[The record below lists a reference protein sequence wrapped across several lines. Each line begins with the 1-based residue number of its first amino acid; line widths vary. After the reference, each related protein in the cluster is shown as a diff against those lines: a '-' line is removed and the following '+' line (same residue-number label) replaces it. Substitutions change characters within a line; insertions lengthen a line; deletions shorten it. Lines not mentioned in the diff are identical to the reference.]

1 MNAPELTLISLLSH
15 RRLSVQL
22 MTPAR
27 QVRKLFR
34 RYPHLCHLPIVSED
48 KRYLALLPEKALH
61 KVAPDTPVESLT
73 RVAVPP
79 LPPYATIYDAVQQMD
94 IHKVSAIAVATEEG
108 TYLGLITSR
117 DLLHWWGQ
125 LGAVREP
132 GPVMILEMA
141 LRDYSLAEIAQIL
154 ESDEIRILSAYL
166 MPHESDIRRTYVV
179 LKVNSIYLTR
189 SVELLE
195 RKGYTLVA
203 LHGDAMMEKQAREQL
218 SALLR
223 YLDI

>member
-1 MNAPELTLISLLSH
+1 MSAPGLTLVSLLSH
-15 RRLSVQL
+15 RRLGVQL
-22 MTPAR
+22 TTPAR
-27 QVRKLFR
+27 RARKLLHK
-34 RYPHLCHLPIVSED
+34 YPHLCHLPIISED
-48 KRYLALLPEKALH
+48 KRYLALLPKNALH
-61 KVAPDTPVESLT
+61 KVPADTPVESLMW
-73 RVAVPP
+73 VAVPP

-94 IHKVSAIAVATEEG
+94 FHKVSEIPVATDEG
-108 TYLGLITSR
+108 TYMGLITSKA
-117 DLLHWWGQ
+117 LLHWWGQ

-132 GPVMILEMA
+132 GTVMVLEVA

-166 MPHESDIRRTYVV
+166 MPHKSDLHRTYVV
-179 LKVNSIYLTR
+179 LKVNSIYLSR
-189 SVELLE
+189 SIDLLE

-203 LHGDAMMEKQAREQL
+203 LHGDALMEKQAREQL